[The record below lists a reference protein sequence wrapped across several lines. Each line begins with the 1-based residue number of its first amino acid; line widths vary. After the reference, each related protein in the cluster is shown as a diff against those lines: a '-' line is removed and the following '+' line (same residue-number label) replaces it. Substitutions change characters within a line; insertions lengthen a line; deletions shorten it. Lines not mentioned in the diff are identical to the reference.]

1 MTHRRK
7 WSDAELDML
16 AARYP
21 HERTEDIAR
30 DLGRDL
36 RGVYCKAK
44 TMRLR
49 KSTAFLSTAASGRL
63 QGRHGIATRFKK
75 GQAPPNKGLRR
86 PGWSE
91 GRGRMKETQFKKGE
105 APHTWVPI
113 GTEVVRDGYR
123 WRKTRDDQK
132 PSRYNWQ
139 MVHHVVWTEANGPV
153 PPTHRIV
160 FANGDRTDLR
170 LDNLACVSKA
180 EHVKN
185 VGLHRL
191 PKELIEV
198 IQLRGALTRQLNKR
212 QPPVKPK
219 IGRPSHKRTAA

>member
-7 WSDAELDML
+7 WTDGELDVL
-16 AARYP
+16 CARYP

-36 RGVYCKAK
+36 RGVYSKAK
-44 TMRLR
+44 VMRLK

-63 QGRHGIATRFKK
+63 QGRHGLATRFRK
-75 GQAPPNKGLRR
+75 GQAPANKGLRR

-91 GRGRMKETQFKKGE
+91 GRGRMKDTQFKKGQ

-113 GTEVVRDGYR
+113 GTEVERGGYR
-123 WRKTRDDQK
+123 WRKTRDDLK
-132 PSRYNWQ
+132 PSRHNWQ
-139 MVHHVVWTEANGPV
+139 LLHHVVWIEAHGPI
-153 PPTHRIV
+153 PATHRVV
-160 FANGDRTDLR
+160 FVNGDAKDIRPE
-170 LDNLACVSKA
+170 NLACVSKA

-191 PKELIEV
+191 PQELIEV
-198 IQLRGALTRQLNKR
+198 IQLRGAITRQLNKR

-219 IGRPSHKRTAA
+219 IGRPSHKRNAA

>member
-7 WSDAELDML
+7 WTDAELDVL
-16 AARYP
+16 VSRYP
-21 HERTEDIAR
+21 NERTEDIAR

-36 RGVYCKAK
+36 RGVYGKAK
-44 TMRLR
+44 VMRLR

-63 QGRHGIATRFKK
+63 QGRHGLATRFKK

-86 PGWSE
+86 PGFSE
-91 GRGRMKETQFKKGE
+91 GRGRMKETQFKKGGQ
-105 APHTWVPI
+105 PHTWVPI
-113 GTEVVRDGYR
+113 GTEVERGGYL
-123 WRKTRDDQK
+123 WRKTRDDLK
-132 PSRYNWQ
+132 PARHNWQ

-160 FANGDRTDLR
+160 FVNGDRKDFR
-170 LDNLACVSKA
+170 LENLMSVSKA
-180 EHVKN
+180 EHVKR

-219 IGRPSHKRTAA
+219 IGRPRQERMSA

>member
-1 MTHRRK
+1 MTYRRK
-7 WSDAELDML
+7 WTAAELDVL
-16 AARYP
+16 CARYP

-36 RGVYCKAK
+36 RGVYGKAK
-44 TMRLR
+44 TMRLK
-49 KSTAFLSTAASGRL
+49 KSPAFLASDASGRL
-63 QGRHGIATRFKK
+63 RGQRGVATRFKK

-91 GRGRMKETQFKKGE
+91 GRGRMKETQFKKGQ
-105 APHTWVPI
+105 APHTWVPV
-113 GTEVVRDGYR
+113 GTEVVRDGYL

-160 FANGDRTDLR
+160 FVNGDKTDIR

-191 PKELIEV
+191 PKELVQV
-198 IQLRGALTRQLNKR
+198 IQLRGALTRQINKR
-212 QPPVKPK
+212 QPLVKPK
-219 IGRPSHKRTAA
+219 IGRPRQERRTA